1 MKRLL
6 IVFVLM
12 LCLAAVAFATLRS
25 ARHKAGTKTEKK
37 KDCKERKECRYTC
50 PFSS

>member
-1 MKRLL
+1 MKRFV

-12 LCLAAVAFATLRS
+12 LCLAAVAFAALRTV
-25 ARHKAGTKTEKK
+25 RHKSSTKTEKK
-37 KDCKERKECRYTC
+37 KEIKEKRECSHTC

>member
-12 LCLAAVAFATLRS
+12 ICLAAVAFATLRS
-25 ARHKAGTKTEKK
+25 VRHRASTKTEKK
-37 KDCKERKECRYTC
+37 KECKERRECTHTC